1 MEERH
6 DMNGGATGA
15 VVPPIA
21 ASEARPVERSQQSG
35 LPVPARTAATGGVVL
50 AAATYLL
57 VRVLR
62 RPARKRGA
70 VRIGRG
76 RGRKGLEVTGSRS
89 FLVDVHMLK
98 R

>member
-1 MEERH
+1 MEQLPEIH
-6 DMNGGATGA
+6 
-15 VVPPIA
+15 
-21 ASEARPVERSQQSG
+21 ASEARPIELRPQPM
-35 LPVPARTAATGGVVL
+35 LPVQAKAATGGLVV

-57 VRVLR
+57 VRILR

-70 VRIGRG
+70 VRLG
-76 RGRKGLEVTGSRS
+76 RGRKGLEIQGSRS